1 MNLLIPSYSIAQW
14 FLEKIDRI
22 INLMGLPQNSL
33 LEEILY
39 TIIVLCI
46 SGGIGWII
54 KYIFQL
60 IIRLIF
66 HIKHFTILNELISL
80 RVISRCSHIVPP
92 LVILAFIPFVFENE
106 ANISEAIRRLSIVYL
121 LITIAIGLC
130 SILSFLWMRYDTY
143 KNTRN
148 LPLRGVLN
156 VGKGIVWIV
165 ISIVSVSVLIDKSP
179 TVLLTGLG
187 AFAAALML
195 IFKDSILGFVA
206 GIQISQNDMLHVGDW
221 VIIPGTIANGIV
233 IDVTLSVVKIRNW
246 DNTIIMLPPYSLV
259 SSSFQNWRG
268 MSDSGTRLIS
278 RSILIDN
285 GSIKATTP
293 ALISEI
299 QKKLPVFAEFIT
311 HTASTTIYN
320 KGVAAI
326 NGTTETNLG
335 LLRAYACQYIISH
348 PMVASDKQILVRLM
362 EGDATGTPLQLYC
375 FTATTD
381 WTLYEAIQS
390 EIVEH
395 IISICPT
402 FHIDISD
409 STYVPT

>member
-1 MNLLIPSYSIAQW
+1 MILLIPSYSIAQW
-14 FLEKIDRI
+14 LLEKIDII
-22 INLMGLPQNSL
+22 INLMGFPKNSL
-33 LEEILY
+33 LEEFLY

-156 VGKGIVWIV
+156 VCKGIVWIV
-165 ISIVSVSVLIDKSP
+165 ILIVSVSVLIDKSP

-221 VIIPGTIANGIV
+221 VIVPGTIANGIV

-246 DNTIIMLPPYSLV
+246 DNTIVMLPPYSLV

-268 MSDSGTRLIS
+268 MSDSGVRLIS

-285 GSIKATTP
+285 GSIKAATP
-293 ALISEI
+293 DLISEI
-299 QKKLPVFAEFIT
+299 QEKLSVFADFISQSRS
-311 HTASTTIYN
+311 ATIYN
-320 KGVAAI
+320 NGVAVI

-375 FTATTD
+375 FATTTD

>member
-1 MNLLIPSYSIAQW
+1 MILLIPSYSIAQW
-14 FLEKIDRI
+14 LLEKIDII
-22 INLMGLPQNSL
+22 INLMGFPKNSL
-33 LEEILY
+33 LEEFLY

-156 VGKGIVWIV
+156 VCKGIVWIV
-165 ISIVSVSVLIDKSP
+165 ILIVSVSVLIDKSP

-187 AFAAALML
+187 
-195 IFKDSILGFVA
+195 
-206 GIQISQNDMLHVGDW
+206 
-221 VIIPGTIANGIV
+221 P
-233 IDVTLSVVKIRNW
+233 
-246 DNTIIMLPPYSLV
+246 LP
-259 SSSFQNWRG
+259 
-268 MSDSGTRLIS
+268 
-278 RSILIDN
+278 
-285 GSIKATTP
+285 
-293 ALISEI
+293 
-299 QKKLPVFAEFIT
+299 
-311 HTASTTIYN
+311 
-320 KGVAAI
+320 
-326 NGTTETNLG
+326 
-335 LLRAYACQYIISH
+335 
-348 PMVASDKQILVRLM
+348 
-362 EGDATGTPLQLYC
+362 QL
-375 FTATTD
+375 
-381 WTLYEAIQS
+381 
-390 EIVEH
+390 
-395 IISICPT
+395 
-402 FHIDISD
+402 
-409 STYVPT
+409 